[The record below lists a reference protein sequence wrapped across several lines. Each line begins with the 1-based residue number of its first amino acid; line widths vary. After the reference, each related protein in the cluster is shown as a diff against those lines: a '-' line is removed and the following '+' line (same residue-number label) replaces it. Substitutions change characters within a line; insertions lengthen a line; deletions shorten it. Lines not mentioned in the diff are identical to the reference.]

1 MYKNEKLPPVPNAI
15 TAVKQQQ
22 PQQPENS
29 NSSRSRRKNPGAA
42 SKNCTSQ
49 KPRRGVSELFLSG
62 GVQDQRDHLDRLADS
77 LDGMA
82 LSITAVVHIAG
93 LYVNDRAVVVVLAA
107 SGEDVLVLRVAL
119 MRVQADLAS
128 GIHGRVTEYAPLVL
142 HFLRSVQKASHSD
155 LANTVK
161 GRRFPDAD
169 LIITSSDHNLPS
181 CICILCS

>member
-82 LSITAVVHIAG
+82 LAIAAVVYIAG

-107 SGEDVLVLRVAL
+107 SGEDVVCLRVAL
-119 MRVQADLAS
+119 VSVEADLTS
-128 GIHGRVTEYAPLVL
+128 GIHGRVAEYTSLIF
-142 HFLRSVQKASHSD
+142 HFFRTVQKASHSD
-155 LANTVK
+155 LTDAVK
-161 GRRFPDAD
+161 EGDGFRMLILSSLL
-169 LIITSSDHNLPS
+169 LIIITL
-181 CICILCS
+181 L

>member
-107 SGEDVLVLRVAL
+107 SGEDVVGLRVAL
-119 MRVQADLAS
+119 VRVQADLAS

-142 HFLRSVQKASHSD
+142 PTPLKGDGFLTLILSS
-155 LANTVK
+155 LL
-161 GRRFPDAD
+161 
-169 LIITSSDHNLPS
+169 LIIIYPPVFAFCLAEFRYSLY
-181 CICILCS
+181 LLY